1 LVRLDL
7 FIRFAKRSNRASKG
21 DHPPRHQTGE
31 HPGDLARQSGGA
43 QSGRF
48 GIAKAT
54 EDRLIDTSSA
64 WIAPQKSAISC
75 ARNPGLFW
83 HIFLVTAGA
92 SPGAEKPSKAS
103 WFQTT
108 HWSIVLTAA
117 GHADGPRRA
126 EALEKLCRA
135 YWYPL
140 YAYVRR
146 RGNGPEDAQ
155 DLTQEFFARLLE
167 KNWLADIEP
176 VGGHF
181 RSFLLTALNR
191 FLANEYDRN
200 QSAKRGGGKQ
210 LISLDQEHAEERYLN
225 EPTVD
230 ETPERIFER
239 RWAFAVLDQALMR
252 LRAETRET
260 DRSRQFELLNPFLS
274 REAGD
279 GEYARVAAQLGISAG
294 AVGVAVYRLRH
305 RYRELVQAEIANTLV
320 DPSRVDEEMRHLL
333 ATLCQ

>member
-1 LVRLDL
+1 MFERVLSSERTDNQLP
-7 FIRFAKRSNRASKG
+7 AKVS
-21 DHPPRHQTGE
+21 H
-31 HPGDLARQSGGA
+31 
-43 QSGRF
+43 
-48 GIAKAT
+48 
-54 EDRLIDTSSA
+54 
-64 WIAPQKSAISC
+64 
-75 ARNPGLFW
+75 
-83 HIFLVTAGA
+83 
-92 SPGAEKPSKAS
+92 
-103 WFQTT
+103 FQTT
-108 HWSIVLTAA
+108 HWSVVLTAA
-117 GHADGPRRA
+117 GHADSPKRA
-126 EALEKLCRA
+126 EALEKLCCA

-181 RSFLLTALNR
+181 RSFLLVALNR

-230 ETPERIFER
+230 ETPEKIFER
-239 RWAFAVLDQALMR
+239 RWALAVLDQALMR

-260 DRSRQFELLNPFLS
+260 DKSRQFELLNPFLS

-279 GEYARVAAQLGISAG
+279 GEYAAVAAQLSISAG
-294 AVGVAVYRLRH
+294 AVGVSVYRLRQ
-305 RYRELVQAEIANTLV
+305 RYRELVRAEIANTLV
-320 DPSRVDEEMRHLL
+320 DPSRVDEEMRHLF
-333 ATLCQ
+333 ATLCP